1 MASPLS
7 NPWVSGPL
15 GAGIVVYLVVSFT
28 PERIK
33 QPVRDFFTG
42 EMRREG
48 GKEPELV
55 TGREKLFRAIPKAGP
70 DKIEPLLGR
79 SGAGTSRDLFREVPK
94 GVQEKPKEAGAV
106 PDVPEGSGLL
116 AVWIDGDKRV
126 ALMTDGMV
134 REGEG
139 WGIFTVEKIT
149 PDSVRLRHEAG
160 QRVLVLGE
168 IKVKAVGGGAGPGA
182 KTASVKPAEGAAE
195 GQVQKVLDMQKSM
208 DPSKL
213 LQGFPQRMMD
223 SLMGNPQ
230 KAVETK

>member
-1 MASPLS
+1 MASPLN

-15 GAGIVVYLVVSFT
+15 GAGIVAYFVVSFT
-28 PERIK
+28 PAGIK

-55 TGREKLFRAIPKAGP
+55 TGREKLFRAIPQAGP
-70 DKIEPLLGR
+70 EKIEPLLGR
-79 SGAGTSRDLFREVPK
+79 SEAGTSRALFREVPK
-94 GVQEKPKEAGAV
+94 GVQEKPKEAVAV
-106 PDVPEGSGLL
+106 PDVPEGSGLI
-116 AVWIDGDKRV
+116 AVWVDGDKRV

-134 REGEG
+134 REGEY
-139 WGIFTVEKIT
+139 WGVFTVEKIT
-149 PDSVRLRHEAG
+149 PGSVTLRHEGG

-168 IKVKAVGGGAGPGA
+168 IKAKAVGGGAGPGA
-182 KTASVKPAEGAAE
+182 KTASVKPAEGSAE

-213 LQGFPQRMMD
+213 LQGFPQKILD
-223 SLMGNPQ
+223 SLMGKPQ
-230 KAVETK
+230 KAVETQ

>member
-1 MASPLS
+1 MASPLN

-55 TGREKLFRAIPKAGP
+55 TGREKLFRAIPQAGP
-70 DKIEPLLGR
+70 EKIEPLLGR
-79 SGAGTSRDLFREVPK
+79 SGAGAYRNLFREVPK

-134 REGEG
+134 VEGDG
-139 WGIFTVEKIT
+139 WGVFTVEKIT
-149 PDSVRLRHEAG
+149 PDSVRLGHEAG
-160 QRVLVLGE
+160 QRVLGLGE
-168 IKVKAVGGGAGPGA
+168 IKGKAVGGGAGPGA
-182 KTASVKPAEGAAE
+182 KTASVQPAEGTAE

-208 DPSKL
+208 DPTKL
-213 LQGFPQRMMD
+213 LQGSPQTMMD

>member
-1 MASPLS
+1 MASPLN

-28 PERIK
+28 PARIK

-55 TGREKLFRAIPKAGP
+55 TGREKLFRAIPQAGP
-70 DKIEPLLGR
+70 EKIEPLLGR
-79 SGAGTSRDLFREVPK
+79 SEAGTSRTLFREVPK
-94 GVQEKPKEAGAV
+94 GVQEKPKEAVAV

-126 ALMTDGMV
+126 AVMTDGMV
-134 REGEG
+134 AEGEG
-139 WGIFTVEKIT
+139 WGVFTVVKIT
-149 PDSVRLRHEAG
+149 PDSVTLGHEAG
-160 QRVLVLGE
+160 QRVLGLGE
-168 IKVKAVGGGAGPGA
+168 IKVKAVGGGVGLGT
-182 KTASVKPAEGAAE
+182 KTANVKPPVGSPEE
-195 GQVQKVLDMQKSM
+195 QLQKVLDMQKSM

-213 LQGFPQRMMD
+213 LQGFPQKILD
-223 SLMGNPQ
+223 SLMGKPQ
-230 KAVETK
+230 KAVETQ

>member
-1 MASPLS
+1 MASPLN

-15 GAGIVVYLVVSFT
+15 GAGIVVYLIVSFT
-28 PERIK
+28 PARIK

-70 DKIEPLLGR
+70 EKIEPLLGR
-79 SGAGTSRDLFREVPK
+79 SGAGTSRALFREVPK
-94 GVQEKPKEAGAV
+94 WVQEKPKEAVAV

-116 AVWIDGDKRV
+116 AVWVDGDKRV
-126 ALMTDGMV
+126 AVMTDGMV

-139 WGIFTVEKIT
+139 WGIFTMEKIT
-149 PDSVRLRHEAG
+149 PGSVTLGHEAG

-168 IKVKAVGGGAGPGA
+168 IKVKAVGGGAGPVA
-182 KTASVKPAEGAAE
+182 TTASVKPAEGSAE
-195 GQVQKVLDMQKSM
+195 GQLQKALDMQKLM

-213 LQGFPQRMMD
+213 LQGFPQKILD
-223 SLMGNPQ
+223 SLMGKPQ
-230 KAVETK
+230 KAVETQ